1 MKKVFILVIVLLVF
15 TIGCTSKKEKIII
28 YSSNEEAVDQMLKE
42 KFDKKFKDFDV
53 VIQYYSTGNNAAK
66 IKSEG
71 EKTEA
76 DIVIGLETAQLQG
89 LTDNFETL
97 DYIDKSVYNENVNP
111 DNNKYVIDVQYS
123 ASVIVDKSY
132 FKKHNLDMPTS
143 YKDLLSPKFKN
154 LIAIP
159 NPKTSGTGYMFYLN
173 AINVMGEKKALE
185 YFKKLENNVFKYTE
199 SGSGP
204 LSLLKQGEVPIA
216 VGLTYQAVQEN
227 NNGADYEIIEL
238 DTGAL
243 YNSCGAAIIKGKA
256 NEHVKEVFQYY
267 VSYLIKDIV
276 EQYSPSNILKN
287 VNGKVK
293 GYPEIKKLADMTG
306 IYDNNVKQKYLK
318 LWEY

>member
-1 MKKVFILVIVLLVF
+1 MKKVFIFVFVMLVF
-15 TIGCTSKKEKIII
+15 ITGCTSKKEKVII

-42 KFDKKFKDFDV
+42 KFDERFKDFDV

-97 DYIDKSVYNENVNP
+97 DFIDKSVYNEKVNP
-111 DNNKYVIDVQYS
+111 DNDKYVIDIQYS
-123 ASVIVDKSY
+123 ASIIVDKNY

-143 YKDLLSPKFKN
+143 YEDLLSSKFKN
-154 LIAIP
+154 LIAMP
-159 NPKTSGTGYMFYLN
+159 NPKTSGTGYMLYLN
-173 AINVMGEKKALE
+173 VINVMGEKKALE
-185 YFKKLENNVFKYTE
+185 YFRKLDNNIFKYTE

-243 YNSCGAAIIKGKA
+243 YNSCGAGIIKGKA
-256 NEHVKEVFQYY
+256 NDHVKEVFQYY
-267 VSYLIKDIV
+267 VSNLIK
-276 EQYSPSNILKN
+276 EMTENYYPSNILKG
-287 VNGKVK
+287 VEGKIK
-293 GYPEIKKLADMTG
+293 GYPKTKKLADMTG
-306 IYDNNVKQKYLK
+306 IYDNNVKEKYLK